1 MSRTAFTTMEA
12 SLADPSTI
20 CPMSPF
26 HSPNLLPADGVATT
40 ATPAWM
46 STMAGDA
53 AFPSTVTDPEPSHAV
68 VMAAVSPARAS
79 VGRLSGPS
87 RALHAS
93 CASVSAFFHTRTSS
107 YVAEASLSL

>member
-40 ATPAWM
+40 LTLSWM
-46 STMAGDA
+46 STVAGDV
-53 AFPSTVTDPEPSHAV
+53 AFPPTVTVPEPSHAV
-68 VMAAVSPARAS
+68 VIAAVSSARAS
-79 VGRLSGPS
+79 VGTRSGPS
-87 RALHAS
+87 LALHVS
-93 CASVSAFFHTRTSS
+93 CVSLSAFFHTRTSS